1 MQRAVKNCEADC
13 MALIDRI
20 LTKPRTQNLL
30 HVLRLIEREYP
41 EKTRIGDSAAIAEEA
56 VLLEQDPFME
66 FPDSNVIESSM
77 KGDGRLRLSTRFLG
91 FFGPQGALPLYVT
104 ELASQWKAGRDPSF
118 ARFADVIA
126 TRFQQLF
133 FRTWANARPIAQAE
147 RPDQDRFRDYLSSL
161 GGFGT
166 PAMQDRSALPDQS
179 MLTYIGLLGMQVKTA
194 RGLSQMI
201 HGLFGIEATV
211 EEWVG
216 SWLKFEPEDLTSI
229 GRNAC
234 QLGVDTFLGQGV
246 YSINEKIAIRIKC
259 DSLQQYD
266 SFLPG
271 GALNDRLTGA
281 VAFYLGYRHAVEIR
295 LGLAANVAPRTA
307 LGRSGKLGWTSWI
320 GKAEG
325 VQGETHLF
333 DAHFDMQAAQ

>member
-1 MQRAVKNCEADC
+1 MSPIAP
-13 MALIDRI
+13 I
-20 LTKPRTQNLL
+20 LAQPRTQNLF
-30 HVLRLIEREYP
+30 HVLRLVEREYP
-41 EKTRIGDSAAIAEEA
+41 DKARIGDSASLAQEA

-66 FPDSNVIESSM
+66 FPDSNITEASV
-77 KGDGRLRLSTRFLG
+77 KDDGRLRLSTRFLG

-104 ELASQWKAGRDPSF
+104 ELASQWSAGRDPSF

-133 FRTWANARPIAQAE
+133 FRSWANARPIAQAE

-166 PAMQDRSALPDQS
+166 PAMQDRSAMPDQS
-179 MLTYIGLLGMQVKTA
+179 MLSYIGLLGMQVKTA

-216 SWLKFEPEDLTSI
+216 SWLTFEPEDLTSL

-259 DSLQQYD
+259 DSLAQYE

-271 GALNDRLTGA
+271 GKLNDKLTGA
-281 VAFYLGYRHAVEIR
+281 VAFYLGRRHAAEIR
-295 LGLAANVAPRTA
+295 LGLAANVAPRIE

-320 GKAEG
+320 GKAPTG
-325 VQGETHLF
+325 LSETHIY